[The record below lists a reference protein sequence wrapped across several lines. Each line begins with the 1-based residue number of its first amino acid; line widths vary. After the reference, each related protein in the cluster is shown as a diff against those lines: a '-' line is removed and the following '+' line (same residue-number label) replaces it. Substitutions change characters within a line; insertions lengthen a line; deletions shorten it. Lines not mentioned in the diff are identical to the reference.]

1 VTSLEQMLGRWAA
14 RRLRARVR
22 VIIISSLLAV
32 GTSSVSVAVAQDTD
46 VVARVNGSDITA
58 AELAVA
64 SEMFADQLGD
74 MPEDAKRSLLVD
86 TLIDL
91 RLFEAAGRSAGL
103 AETEAYKL
111 QIAFFERQ
119 TLRAFYL
126 DAEVA
131 KLVTEAAVRQAY
143 DAHIAGLQPV
153 EELRLRHILV
163 ADEASAGDVIAAL
176 QSGADF
182 AELAKARSIDESS
195 KTAGGDLGFVA
206 AGQTIPELEA
216 AAAALKVGEF
226 SQTAVRTAFGF
237 HVIKLEERRQR
248 PAPSFESLDPQI
260 RAALEAAA
268 GKQVLAKLRAGAS
281 IEKLVP
287 DVSPPDAE
295 ADHDH

>member
-1 VTSLEQMLGRWAA
+1 MSSLERPVSAWAA
-14 RRLRARVR
+14 RSLRARGWAL
-22 VIIISSLLAV
+22 VISALLAA
-32 GTSSVSVAVAQDTD
+32 GTSSISVAVAQDND
-46 VVARVNGSDITA
+46 VVARINGSDITA

-103 AETEAYKL
+103 AEAEAYKL

-119 TLRAFYL
+119 TLRAIYL
-126 DAEVA
+126 EAEVA

-143 DAHIAGLQPV
+143 DTHIAALLPV
-153 EELRLRHILV
+153 EEVRLRHILV
-163 ADEASAGDVIAAL
+163 ASEASAREVIVAL
-176 QSGADF
+176 QNGADF
-182 AELAKARSIDESS
+182 AELAKAQSIDQSS
-195 KTAGGDLGFVA
+195 KEGGGDLGFIA

-216 AAAALKVGEF
+216 AAAALKPGEY
-226 SQTAVRTAFGF
+226 SQVAVKTAFGF
-237 HVIKLEERRQR
+237 HVIKVEDRRQR
-248 PAPSFESLDPQI
+248 PAPSFESLSPQI

-268 GKQVLAKLRAGAS
+268 GKRLLADLRADAS

-287 DVSPPDAE
+287 DVAPPDAE
-295 ADHDH
+295 ANHDH